1 MYIQMISNS
10 FFIQDKEKE
19 DESSIL
25 LKHLLK
31 YDTNTKMRLEVN
43 ELIKK
48 YEYRFSF
55 FCKEMDLNITELT
68 DSLNVKYKKFK
79 NTDNY
84 IMIYERVIKPEK
96 TLYEYLYNDNNL
108 LHKRVYMIFHMF
120 KYLSESLQI
129 MREESIVVLDL
140 SPFLIKMYH
149 NDLPIIH
156 ALQYSFVYTKLTP
169 ERINIIFNK
178 KYNINI
184 FLPVEY
190 HIILFILENKRDHI
204 DVSDLEKICED
215 VTGKYGLS
223 SLNIF
228 TKDYLK
234 RYKESSFF
242 SHQHLLQKS
251 KYDIINILLNKS
263 NTWNNYQICIMFLLF
278 LRDLFLSK
286 NPDLL
291 KTDNIITK
299 MYNIFI
305 QNINPDPIKRNDER
319 NNILKISNIL
329 DEMNLTQIQELCK
342 LHV

>member
-1 MYIQMISNS
+1 MISNP
-10 FFIQDKEKE
+10 FFIQNEEKNC
-19 DESSIL
+19 ESSI

-31 YDTNTKMRLEVN
+31 YDTNTKIKLEVN

-48 YEYRFSF
+48 YDYRFSF
-55 FCKEMDLNITELT
+55 FYKEMDLNITELT
-68 DSLNVKYKKFK
+68 DSLNMKYKKFK
-79 NTDNY
+79 NTDDY

-96 TLYEYLYNDNNL
+96 TLYEYLYNDSNL
-108 LHKRVYMIFHMF
+108 LQKRVYMIFHMF

-156 ALQYSFVYTKLTP
+156 ALQDSFVYSNLTP
-169 ERINIIFNK
+169 ERINLIFNK
-178 KYNINI
+178 RYNVNI
-184 FLPVEY
+184 FLPIEY
-190 HIILFILENKRDHI
+190 HIILFILDNKREHI

-223 SLNIF
+223 SLNLF

-242 SHQHLLQKS
+242 SHQHILQKS

-263 NTWNNYQICIMFLLF
+263 HTWNNYQLCIMFLLF
-278 LRDLFLSK
+278 VRDLFLSK

-291 KTDNIITK
+291 KMNNPITK

-305 QNINPDPIKRNDER
+305 QNINPDPIKRNDEI